1 MMPAHMHQH
10 DKHWIKET
18 LSGLPF
24 AMRARAAK
32 KYGEVYLEAETASTN
47 KLSPEGDA
55 RFEANTRLRLFSER
69 ANNVNNGAVIELP
82 KVK

>member
-1 MMPAHMHQH
+1 MHQH
-10 DKHWIKET
+10 DKHWVKEI

-24 AMRARAAK
+24 AMRARAAE
-32 KYGEVYLEAETASTN
+32 KYSEIYLETETASTN

-55 RFEANTRLRLFSER
+55 RFEANTRLRLFAER

>member
-1 MMPAHMHQH
+1 MPTHMHQH
-10 DKHWIKET
+10 DKHWVKEI

-32 KYGEVYLEAETASTN
+32 KYSEIYLETETASTN

-55 RFEANTRLRLFSER
+55 RFEANTRLRLFAER

>member
-1 MMPAHMHQH
+1 
-10 DKHWIKET
+10 
-18 LSGLPF
+18 
-24 AMRARAAK
+24 MRARAAK
-32 KYGEVYLEAETASTN
+32 KYSEIYSETEAASTN
-47 KLSPEGDA
+47 KISPEGDA

>member
-1 MMPAHMHQH
+1 MPAHMHQH

-18 LSGLPF
+18 LAGLPF
-24 AMRARAAK
+24 AMRARAAQR
-32 KYGEVYLEAETASTN
+32 YAEVYAETEATSTS

-82 KVK
+82 KAK